1 MLYLA
6 QRLAYITENEKIKL
20 LEHSN
25 EIGKLL
31 NGLINSISQKLPKN
45 D

>member
-6 QRLAYITENEKIKL
+6 QRLGYIT
-20 LEHSN
+20 

-31 NGLINSISQKLPKN
+31 NGLINSISKKLPKI